1 MSEEKKKKGFQP
13 GNSLGNRNGAPPG
26 PRLKRSKLRK
36 TEEKLLAMQDLAFEN
51 LDKSLKG
58 EEIDKERVSTSRWVV
73 NTLAT
78 ISKSALAEEVT
89 INNLRIGLKD
99 GENEDQEDKDEEPV
113 TRFSLQMLPTPKDL
127 Q

>member
-13 GNSLGNRNGAPPG
+13 GNNLGNRNGAPPG

-58 EEIDKERVSTSRWVV
+58 EEIDKERVSTSRWVI
-73 NTLAT
+73 NTLGT

-89 INNLRIGLKD
+89 LNNLRIGLKD
-99 GENEDQEDKDEEPV
+99 GEEEQQESEEEEVKP
-113 TRFSLQMLPTPKDL
+113 RFSLTVLPTPKDL